1 MSKILIEEAEKYE
14 RGGDLSK
21 AISSLKKA
29 LQLEPENYIIQ
40 LELGNLC
47 ASNKQFEE
55 AAGYF
60 RRCLYQFKDNVDI
73 KNALCFSLTSFGN
86 EYHLESKFQLSV
98 FIPNRLSFSLPVTCQ

>member
-1 MSKILIEEAEKYE
+1 MSKILIQEAKKYE
-14 RGGDLSK
+14 SEGNISQ
-21 AISSLKKA
+21 AIISFKKV

-60 RRCLYQFKDNVDI
+60 RRCLYQFKDNIEI
-73 KNALCFSLTSFGN
+73 KNIKVTFKQLLRAQKCQT
-86 EYHLESKFQLSV
+86 FQKIIKKS
-98 FIPNRLSFSLPVTCQ
+98 I

>member
-1 MSKILIEEAEKYE
+1 MSKILIQEAKKYE
-14 RGGDLSK
+14 SEGNISQ
-21 AISSLKKA
+21 AIISFKKV

-60 RRCLYQFKDNVDI
+60 RRCLYQFKDNIEI

-86 EYHLESKFQLSV
+86 EYYLESNFQLSEACFEEV
-98 FIPNRLSFSLPVTCQ
+98 L